1 MSKYKE
7 KVKKVHDSTDFKR
20 SFAGVTQVGEFVYDE
35 HESSVQPGL
44 NYHVHYTNSKKE
56 VFMLGGSHSPSSKII
71 KKVGGV
77 KSLFTKYSDLT
88 SNSKDKYP
96 EGIIPI
102 PKDSDYRI
110 GSFTRYFTQLANDP
124 TADIFEI
131 SEEDNDQQ
139 NNLFRY
145 INFKWRI
152 SGTKSEVT
160 RDNQKTMNNINSDFV
175 GIIRKLFPLQLW
187 KPPKNSPDSL
197 QKKLVLLRS
206 S

>member
-7 KVKKVHDSTDFKR
+7 KVKKIHDNTDFKR
-20 SFAGVTQVGEFVYDE
+20 SFAGVTQVGEFIYDE
-35 HESSVQPGL
+35 HESSVRPGL
-44 NYHVHYTNSKKE
+44 EYHVHYTNNKKE

-71 KKVGGV
+71 RKVGGV

-88 SNSKDKYP
+88 ANSKDKYP
-96 EGIIPI
+96 EGILTIPT
-102 PKDSDYRI
+102 DSDYRI
-110 GSFTRYFTQLANDP
+110 GSFTRYFTQIANNP

-145 INFKWRI
+145 IDFTWRI

-160 RDNQKTMNNINSDFV
+160 RDNQKTMNNVNAQLPGIN
-175 GIIRKLFPLQLW
+175 RKLTPLNFWQ
-187 KPPKNSPDSL
+187 PAKNSPDSL
-197 QKKLVLLRS
+197 QKKLTLLKKY
-206 S
+206 